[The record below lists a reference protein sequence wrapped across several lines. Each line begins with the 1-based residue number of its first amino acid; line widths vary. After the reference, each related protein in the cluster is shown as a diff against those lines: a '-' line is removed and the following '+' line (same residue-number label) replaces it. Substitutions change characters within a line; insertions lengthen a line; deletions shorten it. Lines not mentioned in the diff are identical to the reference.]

1 VSLPKRSELGSPIT
15 KYSLQ
20 EIQWRDL
27 WSVFL
32 PLSLVVLT
40 PVGIGLWRTLYGYS
54 SYGPAAAAAWGR
66 NWFILGGLLTII
78 LLLYTYKRLTRAH
91 TWIEVYSWGLYLHY
105 PPGRK
110 RLLKWEDITG
120 ITSYSISKRF
130 LRVIRKTKHYLVLHS
145 LRYSPLPCHPG
156 LKKREGLKKTIKK
169 QVYKRLK
176 PKLEKEFKSG
186 KMIPFG
192 EISITKGALHLK
204 KQEIPWEYVEGIT
217 VDKGMINLN
226 LTTQKRIELSIPKI
240 QNLEIL
246 IHLIKTEI

>member
-1 VSLPKRSELGSPIT
+1 VSLPKRTELGSPIT

-20 EIQWRDL
+20 EIKWRDF

-32 PLSLVVLT
+32 PLSLFVLT
-40 PVGIGLWRTLYGYS
+40 PVGIGFWRTLYGYS
-54 SYGPAAAAAWGR
+54 NYGPAAAAAWGR
-66 NWFILGGLLTII
+66 NWYILSGLLTII
-78 LLLYTYKRLTRAH
+78 LLLYTYNRLIRAH
-91 TWIEVYSWGLYLHY
+91 TWIEVYPWGLYLHY

-120 ITSYSISKRF
+120 ITSFTISKRF
-130 LRVIRKTKHYLVLHS
+130 LRVIRRTKSYLILHS
-145 LRYSPLPCHPG
+145 MRYSPLSCHPD
-156 LKKREGLKKTIKK
+156 LKRREGLKKTIKK

-176 PKLEKEFKSG
+176 PKLDKEFKSG

-192 EISITKGALHLK
+192 YVSITKGALHLK

-226 LTTQKRIELSIPKI
+226 LTTQNRIELPIRQI